1 MIILFYFIGLLLG
14 ACLGYSLGCYVEKNR
29 YINKKGY
36 IDLYLM
42 GRQTGKTS
50 MLIKMSAETGKV
62 IVAPNSDCC
71 YYIRH
76 LANEMKLNI
85 PCPIT
90 FSDLVYNRH
99 RRGYHEQYLVDE
111 LGMVLNYF
119 HISAATLDLES
130 VSVRRKGGWLTC
142 RKRKR

>member
-14 ACLGYSLGCYVEKNR
+14 ACLGYSLGRYIEKSR

-62 IVAPNSDCC
+62 IVAPTVCTC
-71 YYIRH
+71 AYIM
-76 LANEMKLNI
+76 LQADKMKLNI
-85 PCPIT
+85 PRPIT
-90 FSDLVYNRH
+90 FSDLVYNK
-99 RRGYHEQYLVDE
+99 RRGHHEQYLVDE
-111 LGMVLNYF
+111 LGMVLSYF
-119 HISAATLDLES
+119 HISAATLDAGSIS
-130 VSVRRKGGWLTC
+130 VHRED
-142 RKRKR
+142 